1 MTDKRKRAAP
11 TIDLT
16 ATEMSSAADES
27 ETTPQP
33 EPTPPESAPQ
43 PKPAPSESV
52 AQPEPPAGK
61 APQGA
66 EQTTEQHEPARRRG
80 GFGAAI
86 AAGLAG
92 GIVATGVLA
101 AAWYLGLLP
110 AVPVTSNGESA
121 QIAALQKQVQDLQNR
136 PAPATDNQAVDAL
149 SRRVAKIEHDI
160 VNLPPGDTTVAERLA
175 AADNAMKSLGVALS
189 ALTKRS
195 DDIAAKANQ
204 AEQRAAAAEK
214 AVSDLRDSVKNAA
227 SQASSAIDPAQLAD
241 VQKRIAGLEQQVT
254 AVREQTVK
262 EIAKEIAKTPAVDV
276 AARLA
281 LSAASLRDAVESGA
295 PYKTELAQAKSLDA
309 DAKALAPLEMFAASG
324 VPSKAALAQQLTALI
339 PAMLKASG
347 AQKPPAGFLERLQ
360 ANAGSLVHIRPV
372 NAPVGDAPA
381 DVLARIEVAA
391 AHADID
397 GALADLGKLPG
408 PARAPAQA
416 WIAKAKARQQALA
429 AARVFAADAAGKL
442 GKR

>member
-16 ATEMSSAADES
+16 ATEVAAAADES
-27 ETTPQP
+27 ETTSQP
-33 EPTPPESAPQ
+33 EPTPPESATQ
-43 PKPAPSESV
+43 PEPAPSESV
-52 AQPEPPAGK
+52 AQPEPPADK

-66 EQTTEQHEPARRRG
+66 EQTTEKHEPARRRG

-92 GIVATGVLA
+92 GIVAIGVLA
-101 AAWYLGLLP
+101 AVWYLGLLP
-110 AVPVTSNGESA
+110 AVPVTSNDGGA

-136 PAPATDNQAVDAL
+136 PTPATDNQAVDAL
-149 SRRVAKIEHDI
+149 SRRVAKVEHD
-160 VNLPPGDTTVAERLA
+160 VANLPPGDKTVAERLA
-175 AADNAMKSLGVALS
+175 AADNAMKSLGVALA

-195 DDIAAKANQ
+195 DNIAGKASEAQ
-204 AEQRAAAAEK
+204 QSAAAAEK
-214 AVSDLRDSVKNAA
+214 AVSDLRDSVKSAA
-227 SQASSAIDPAQLAD
+227 SQASSAIDSAQLAD
-241 VQKRIAGLEQQVT
+241 VQKSIAGLEQKVT
-254 AVREQTVK
+254 AVREQ
-262 EIAKEIAKTPAVDV
+262 IAKEITKTPAVDI

-281 LSAASLRDAVESGA
+281 LSAASLRNAVESGA
-295 PYKTELAQAKSLDA
+295 PYKTELAQTKALGA
-309 DAKALAPLEMFAASG
+309 DAKALAPLEAFAANG
-324 VPSKAALAQQLTALI
+324 VPAKAALAQQLAALI
-339 PAMLKASG
+339 PALLKASG

-360 ANAGSLVHIRPV
+360 ANATSLVHIRPM
-372 NAPVGDAPA
+372 NAPAGDAPA

-391 AHADID
+391 AHADVD

-416 WIAKAKARQQALA
+416 WITKAKARQAALA